1 MTYAK
6 NCIMKIDTNKIQRAR
21 TIRGWT
27 RRRLALA
34 AGVDPA
40 TVGRI
45 ERGIT
50 QNPESLKKIADV
62 LGLSMEELLNGNA
75 A

>member
-1 MTYAK
+1 
-6 NCIMKIDTNKIQRAR
+6 MKIDTEKIQRAR

-27 RRRLALA
+27 RRRLAAA

-40 TVGRI
+40 TIGRI
-45 ERGIT
+45 ERGIS
-50 QNPESLKKIADV
+50 QNPETVKKVADI
-62 LGLSMEELLNGNA
+62 LGLAMEELLNGNA